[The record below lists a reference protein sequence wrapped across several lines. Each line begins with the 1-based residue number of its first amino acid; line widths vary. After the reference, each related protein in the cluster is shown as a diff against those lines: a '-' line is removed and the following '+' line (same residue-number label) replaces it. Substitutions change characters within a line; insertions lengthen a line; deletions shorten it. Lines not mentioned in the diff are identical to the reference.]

1 MLLKYLI
8 IINIINFI
16 LFGIDKRKA
25 KKNKWRIPESTLL
38 GLSFLGGALG
48 ALIGMRF
55 FRHKTKKKKF
65 TIGMPIL
72 LLINIATIIY
82 GLFNYGKDLFL

>member
-16 LFGIDKRKA
+16 MFGIDKAKA

-65 TIGMPIL
+65 TIGIPIFL
-72 LLINIATIIY
+72 FINIATIIY

>member
-65 TIGMPIL
+65 TIGIPIFL
-72 LLINIATIIY
+72 FINIGIIIY
-82 GLFNYGKDLFL
+82 GLFNYKEYLFL

>member
-16 LFGIDKRKA
+16 MFGIDKVKA

-38 GLSFLGGALG
+38 GLSLIGGSLGGIMA
-48 ALIGMRF
+48 MTS